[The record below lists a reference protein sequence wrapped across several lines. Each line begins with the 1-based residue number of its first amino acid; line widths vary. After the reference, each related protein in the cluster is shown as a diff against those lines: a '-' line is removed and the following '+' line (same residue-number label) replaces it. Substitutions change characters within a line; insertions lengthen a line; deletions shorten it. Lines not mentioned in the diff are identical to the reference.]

1 MTHSFRNVD
10 VVSPF
15 LNRVK
20 IQQQQQRQQQKTHK
34 KSIRKKKLNYLTY
47 GEWWRDI
54 VSHTFEAS
62 IASPK
67 YQFSHFNLLFNDEY
81 HSSFSHRGLV
91 SLHGRIIYII

>member
-47 GEWWRDI
+47 GEW
-54 VSHTFEAS
+54 
-62 IASPK
+62 
-67 YQFSHFNLLFNDEY
+67 
-81 HSSFSHRGLV
+81 
-91 SLHGRIIYII
+91 